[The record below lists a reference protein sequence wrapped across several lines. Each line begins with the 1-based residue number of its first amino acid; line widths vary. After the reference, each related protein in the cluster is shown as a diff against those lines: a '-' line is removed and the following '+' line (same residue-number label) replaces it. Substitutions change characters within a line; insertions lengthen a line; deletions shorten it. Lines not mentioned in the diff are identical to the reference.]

1 MNGDKMP
8 KLFSEEW
15 VKEYVKAV
23 NANEEYAQAAKDW
36 EGDFLFVVE
45 PDEGLEEPLYAYI
58 DLYHGKA
65 RDGYVVEDPS
75 QVKAAY
81 EFRGK
86 FSNWKKL
93 LAGEIDP
100 IKGLV
105 TGKFKLKGNMAKVMR
120 YAKAA
125 KLLVDC
131 TKQVE
136 TEF

>member
-1 MNGDKMP
+1 MP
-8 KLFSEEW
+8 KFFTQEW
-15 VKEYVKAV
+15 IDEFVKAV
-23 NANEEYAQAAKDW
+23 NSSEEYANAAKDW

-45 PDEGLEEPLYAYI
+45 PDEGLEKPMYAYI

-65 RDGYVVEDPS
+65 RKGYVVEDPS
-75 QVKAAY
+75 KVRAAF

-86 FSNWKKL
+86 LSSWKKL

-105 TGKFKLKGNMAKVMR
+105 TRKFELKGNMAMVMR

-125 KLLVDC
+125 KLLVEC

>member
-1 MNGDKMP
+1 MP
-8 KLFSEEW
+8 KFFSDEW
-15 VKEYVKAV
+15 IEAYKNAINESKEY
-23 NANEEYAQAAKDW
+23 EEAAKDW

-45 PDEGLEEPLYAYI
+45 PDEELKEPMYAYI

-65 RDGYVVEDPS
+65 REAYRVDDPS
-75 QVKAAY
+75 KVKAAY

-86 FSNWKKL
+86 YSDWKKL

-105 TGKFKLKGNMAKVMR
+105 TGKFKLKGNMAMVMK

-125 KLLVDC
+125 QILVDL
-131 TKQVE
+131 TKKVG

>member
-1 MNGDKMP
+1 MAKF
-8 KLFSEEW
+8 FSDEW
-15 VKEYVKAV
+15 IKDYMKAINESKEY
-23 NANEEYAQAAKDW
+23 EEAAKDW

-45 PDEGLEEPLYAYI
+45 PDGELDKPLYGYI

-65 RDGYVVEDPS
+65 REAYAVDDPS
-75 QVKAAY
+75 KVKAAY

-86 FSNWKKL
+86 FSDWKKL

-105 TGKFKLKGNMAKVMR
+105 TGKFKLKGNMAMVMR

-125 KLLVDC
+125 QILVEL
-131 TKQVE
+131 TKKIE

>member
-1 MNGDKMP
+1 MAKF
-8 KLFSEEW
+8 FSEEW
-15 VKEYVKAV
+15 IEEYMKAINESKEY
-23 NANEEYAQAAKDW
+23 EEAAKDW

-45 PDEGLEEPLYAYI
+45 PDEELKEPLYAYI

-65 RDGYVVEDPS
+65 RKAFKVKDPS
-75 QVKAAY
+75 EVKAAY

-86 FSNWKKL
+86 YSDWKKL
-93 LAGEIDP
+93 LAGELDP

-105 TGKFKLKGNMAKVMR
+105 TGKFKLKGNMAMVMK

-125 KLLVDC
+125 QILTEL
-131 TKQVE
+131 TKKVQ

>member
-1 MNGDKMP
+1 MP
-8 KLFSEEW
+8 KFFTQEW
-15 VKEYVKAV
+15 IDEFVKAV
-23 NANEEYAQAAKDW
+23 NSSEEYAKAAKDW

-45 PDEGLEEPLYAYI
+45 PDGELEKPVYAYI

-65 RDGYVVEDPS
+65 KEGYVVEDPS
-75 QVKAAY
+75 KVNAAF

-105 TGKFKLKGNMAKVMR
+105 TRKFTLKGNMAMVMR

-125 KLLVDC
+125 KLLVEC

>member
-1 MNGDKMP
+1 MEAINQ
-8 KLFSEEW
+8 S
-15 VKEYVKAV
+15 KEY
-23 NANEEYAQAAKDW
+23 EEAAKDW

-45 PDEGLEEPLYAYI
+45 PDDELKEPMYAYI

-65 RDGYVVEDPS
+65 RKAFKVDDPS
-75 QVKAAY
+75 QVNAAY

-86 FSNWKKL
+86 YSDWKKL

-100 IKGLV
+100 IRGLV
-105 TGKFKLKGNMAKVMR
+105 TGKFKLKGNMAMVMR

-125 KLLVDC
+125 QILVDL
-131 TKQVE
+131 TKKVE

>member
-1 MNGDKMP
+1 MP
-8 KLFSEEW
+8 ELFSEEW
-15 VKEYVKAV
+15 VKEYIRLL
-23 NANEEYAQAAKDW
+23 NESKEYEEAAKDW

-45 PDEGLEEPLYAYI
+45 PDEELDRPLYAYI

-65 RDGYVVEDPS
+65 RDGYIVDDPS
-75 QVKAAY
+75 KVNAAF

-86 FSNWKKL
+86 YSNWKKL

-125 KLLVDC
+125 KVLVEVAQ
-131 TKQVE
+131 KVE
-136 TEF
+136 TELPEK

>member
-1 MNGDKMP
+1 MP

-15 VKEYVKAV
+15 VKEYMKLL
-23 NANEEYAQAAKDW
+23 NESKEYEEAAKDW

-45 PDEGLEEPLYAYI
+45 PDEGLEKPMYVYL

-65 RDGYVVEDPS
+65 RDGFVVGDPS
-75 QVKAAY
+75 EVKPAF

-86 FSNWKKL
+86 YSNWIKL
-93 LAGEIDP
+93 IEGEIDP

-105 TGKFKLKGNMAKVMR
+105 TGEFRLKGSMAKVMR

-125 KLLVDC
+125 KVLVEIAQ
-131 TKQVE
+131 KVE
-136 TEF
+136 TEIPE

>member
-1 MNGDKMP
+1 MP
-8 KLFSEEW
+8 KFFSQEW
-15 VKEYVKAV
+15 IEKFVEAV
-23 NANEEYAQAAKDW
+23 NSNEEYEKAAKGW

-45 PDEGLEEPLYAYI
+45 PDDELEKPMYAYI

-65 RDGYVVEDPS
+65 RKGYVVEDPS
-75 QVKAAY
+75 QVKTAF

-86 FSNWKKL
+86 FSDWKKL

-105 TGKFKLKGNMAKVMR
+105 TRKFQLKGNMAMVMR

-125 KLLVDC
+125 KLLVEC